1 MKKRVECECGWVLET
16 DDEDKLVAGVTQHAS
31 EVHHMTGVTREQVLA
46 QAKPV

>member
-16 DDEDKLVAGVTQHAS
+16 DDEEELVAGVRKHAS
-31 EVHHMTGVTREQVLA
+31 EVHHMQGVTREQVLA